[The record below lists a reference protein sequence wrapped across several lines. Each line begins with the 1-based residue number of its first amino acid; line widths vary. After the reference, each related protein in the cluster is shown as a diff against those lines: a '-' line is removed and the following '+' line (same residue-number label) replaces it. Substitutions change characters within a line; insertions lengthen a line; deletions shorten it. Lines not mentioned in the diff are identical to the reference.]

1 MINRRISRHFL
12 KTCGFKLLSV
22 DETAVEALVRH
33 PGPSIAD
40 YDVHGMIL
48 NTFSC
53 LEKNCCFCH
62 ISFFILGFNSK
73 EKTKSFIL
81 YEHIIHCQFWK

>member
-48 NTFSC
+48 KHS
-53 LEKNCCFCH
+53 LV
-62 ISFFILGFNSK
+62 
-73 EKTKSFIL
+73 
-81 YEHIIHCQFWK
+81 

>member
-48 NTFSC
+48 KTFSC
-53 LEKNCCFCH
+53 IKKNCCFYTM
-62 ISFFILGFNSK
+62 INFK
-73 EKTKSFIL
+73 EN
-81 YEHIIHCQFWK
+81 